1 MPSAQATSKRLAA
14 EKKAVEQKAAAEAA
28 AKKAAEKEEAER
40 VAAAEAAR
48 IAEEAARIAEAQAR
62 IREEARMVKLGK
74 LADAATSLSS
84 TTEVVLAHGLL
95 RPNLRGGAT
104 FSEKSVARAGIS
116 LRGGDTDQPSGM
128 ATLDLASWSTQDMA
142 EGLVAEFFT
151 ASILPGS
158 TPRVAAVMIA
168 HDLGNVAQLKAY
180 ARIEAALLG
189 AKFCCEHTCIFG
201 ESGGDDMTTKCAS
214 FFALGLKKGA
224 QAYDKKRLQ
233 SCGLDLRELLRDD
246 AG

>member
-1 MPSAQATSKRLAA
+1 MLVDDRRHAIGFLAMAAPGRNNKRPI
-14 EKKAVEQKAAAEAA
+14 E
-28 AKKAAEKEEAER
+28 
-40 VAAAEAAR
+40 
-48 IAEEAARIAEAQAR
+48 
-62 IREEARMVKLGK
+62 
-74 LADAATSLSS
+74 
-84 TTEVVLAHGLL
+84 
-95 RPNLRGGAT
+95 
-104 FSEKSVARAGIS
+104 F
-116 LRGGDTDQPSGM
+116 
-128 ATLDLASWSTQDMA
+128 
-142 EGLVAEFFT
+142 VAEFFT